1 MSVTDRMETVL
12 ELALSRSI
20 TTSERFLDDQSTSE

>member
-12 ELALSRSI
+12 ELALSRSTI
-20 TTSERFLDDQSTSE
+20 TSERFLNDQG